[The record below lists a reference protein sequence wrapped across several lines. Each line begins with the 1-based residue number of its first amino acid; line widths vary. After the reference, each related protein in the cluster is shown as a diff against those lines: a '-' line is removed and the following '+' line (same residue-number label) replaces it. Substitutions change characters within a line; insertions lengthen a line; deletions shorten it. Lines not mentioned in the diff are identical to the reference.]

1 MWPQTIDT
9 QHQQQQQQLSTMIP
23 VRYRILLYL
32 SILLVV
38 TDLCIN
44 AFSEFLASNQFGL
57 LIIFIIQDVC
67 IVLSV
72 TLLIVMVLT
81 TYVAQAGLL
90 CLLLRMFRF
99 SLIMASIYLA
109 FCAVIQGLLLGE
121 RFAAT
126 TFNCSAFKKPQVLAF
141 YIIQRTLSVF
151 YYYGMKRAAYRLSD
165 PHFYQS
171 SKWLQNLWERRRLAA
186 TGALRN
192 ANQMGRS
199 APPPTSCVCCCIL

>member
-1 MWPQTIDT
+1 MRSQLIDT
-9 QHQQQQQQLSTMIP
+9 QQQQQLSTMIP

-32 SILLVV
+32 NIFLIIV
-38 TDLCIN
+38 DICIN
-44 AFSEFLASNQFGL
+44 TFDEFLAPNTFGQ

-67 IVLSV
+67 IVLSI

-99 SLIMASIYLA
+99 SIIVACFYLA
-109 FCAVIQGLLLGE
+109 LCAVVQALILVE
-121 RFAAT
+121 RFQES
-126 TFNCSAFKKPQVLAF
+126 TFITSAFLKPQVLAL
-141 YIIQRTLSVF
+141 YVVQRTFSVL

-171 SKWLQNLWERRRLAA
+171 SKWLQNLWEKRRMAA
-186 TGALRN
+186 TGAAMHANSAAGSTSTGLRC
-192 ANQMGRS
+192 
-199 APPPTSCVCCCIL
+199 SCCEIL